1 MTEHQPAP
9 DATTPRRGA
18 ARRLGIAAAVIVVL
32 LIIAGAA
39 GWWVY
44 SQRVAVVDWDERLA
58 SLNLL
63 APAGDAF
70 DEATPWVSL
79 DLAPG
84 AINTDVSVTIRLENR
99 QGTPTPLEAN
109 APVITAA
116 TMQLLGGTSAPL
128 TLASAPDGS
137 AAATVRFDAPGWW
150 RIAAETSAG
159 GAPATYDFVVPDP
172 NIVGPAAAPS
182 PPTQPDAEA
191 LYRQGLRALTTLQS
205 VHYVQWMAD
214 GKGNAAISEH
224 TVSAPTADKPAEFL
238 YRAAGGMEAILIGDT
253 RWVKLPNDLGWS
265 KQEGAFIVPPS
276 EWGEEYAGAT
286 HFVNLG
292 TEDVAGVST
301 QIVSFV
307 VPEVLEPQRQTA
319 AWYTWWI
326 DPATGHI
333 LREAMVSRTHYMLNH
348 FSDYDVPL
356 NLTPPDMNGAA
367 TPAATPASGGET
379 APNATPTG

>member
-1 MTEHQPAP
+1 MTEAQPKP
-9 DATTPRRGA
+9 DAAPRRGA
-18 ARRLGIAAAVIVVL
+18 ARSLTIAATAILVL
-32 LIIAGAA
+32 LVIAGAA
-39 GWWVY
+39 GWRVY
-44 SQRVAVVDWDERLA
+44 SQRAAVPDWDERLTT
-58 SLNLL
+58 LNLL

-70 DEATPWVSL
+70 DDATPWVSL
-79 DLAPG
+79 ILAPG
-84 AINTDVSVTIRLENR
+84 TVNTDVPVTLRLENR
-99 QGTPTPLEAN
+99 QGTPTPTDAN
-109 APVITAA
+109 APIITAA
-116 TMQLLGGTSAPL
+116 TLQPLGGSPTPL

-137 AAATVRFDAPGWW
+137 ATSTVRFPTPGWW
-150 RIAAETSAG
+150 RITAETSAG

-172 NIVGPAAAPS
+172 NIAGPAAAPS
-182 PPTQPDAEA
+182 PQTQPDAEA
-191 LYRQGLRALTTLQS
+191 LYRQGLEALTTLQS

-224 TVSAPTADKPAEFL
+224 TVGAPTADKPAEFL

-253 RWVKLPNDLGWS
+253 RWVQLPNNLGWT

-286 HFVNLG
+286 HFASIG
-292 TEDVAGVST
+292 TEEVDGVST
-301 QIVSFV
+301 QIISFV

-333 LREAMVSRTHYMLNH
+333 LREAMVSRSHYMLNH

-356 NLTPPDMNGAA
+356 NLTPPDMDAGAA
-367 TPAATPASGGET
+367 TPAATPASGT
-379 APNATPTG
+379 DALPNATPAG